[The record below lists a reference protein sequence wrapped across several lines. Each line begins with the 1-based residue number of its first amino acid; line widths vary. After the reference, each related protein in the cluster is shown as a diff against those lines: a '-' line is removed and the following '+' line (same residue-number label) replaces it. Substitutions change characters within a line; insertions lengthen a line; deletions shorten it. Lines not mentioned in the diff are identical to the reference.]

1 MPQIP
6 YKNYVVAAS
15 AVSVLTI
22 AVVILVNGLLP
33 PQVPLFY
40 GLPESEEQLA
50 PTLGLVIPG
59 TFALAICG
67 LNVLAA
73 MFLTDEFLKK
83 TLIASSL
90 VAAFFAAVT
99 TLKIIWL
106 IH

>member
-6 YKNYVVAAS
+6 YKNYVVAATG
-15 AVSVLTI
+15 VSLTTI
-22 AVVILVNGLLP
+22 LIVILVSGLLP

-50 PTLGLVIPG
+50 PTLGLIIPG
-59 TFALAICG
+59 VIALAICG
-67 LNVLAA
+67 INVLTA
-73 MFLTDEFLKK
+73 MFLEDEFLKK
-83 TLIASSL
+83 TLVASSF
-90 VAAFFAAVT
+90 VAAFFATVT

>member
-73 MFLTDEFLKK
+73 MFLT
-83 TLIASSL
+83 LIASSL